1 MNFGTKFCYFVLNI
15 QAWDRWGIIRVNC
28 KQRNRVWILTEL
40 DINFEHQ
47 CGSLD
52 RSKFHRISYLPSK
65 KKKKEQ
71 IWSTTRSETE
81 VSTRSLDYFLFH
93 CCLPATSR
101 QLIRGNRKH
110 STLVQFRARLAATT
124 LHSKSKPGKQSL
136 VSLLINDRLITRA
149 EIGRRRGERW
159 RLVNSFNFFPS
170 IPPIIS
176 RQLGQPAENKLT
188 KIANRRFFNL
198 NSVFKLIQST
208 HNGRDRFL
216 ARRTE
221 SFFNFQKYSL
231 SSFLLLDFKD
241 RSIDRSIVCYYT
253 RTGLIR

>member
-28 KQRNRVWILTEL
+28 KQRNQVWILTEL

-52 RSKFHRISYLPSK
+52 RSKFHRIFYLPSK

-81 VSTRSLDYFLFH
+81 VSTRSLDCFLFH

-188 KIANRRFFNL
+188 KIANRRLFNL

-216 ARRTE
+216 AGRTE

-231 SSFLLLDFKD
+231 SSFLPLDFKD
-241 RSIDRSIVCYYT
+241 RSIDRSFVIT
-253 RTGLIR
+253 REQV

>member
-1 MNFGTKFCYFVLNI
+1 MDPWIGQNFIEYPI
-15 QAWDRWGIIRVNC
+15 
-28 KQRNRVWILTEL
+28 
-40 DINFEHQ
+40 
-47 CGSLD
+47 SL
-52 RSKFHRISYLPSK
+52 LK

-81 VSTRSLDYFLFH
+81 VSTRSLDCFLFH

-188 KIANRRFFNL
+188 KIANRRLFNL

-221 SFFNFQKYSL
+221 IFSISKSILCPPFSPSISKT
-231 SSFLLLDFKD
+231 D
-241 RSIDRSIVCYYT
+241 RSIDRLLLHANRFNS
-253 RTGLIR
+253 LIPGQLALREETHW

>member
-1 MNFGTKFCYFVLNI
+1 MDPWIGQNFIEYPI
-15 QAWDRWGIIRVNC
+15 
-28 KQRNRVWILTEL
+28 
-40 DINFEHQ
+40 
-47 CGSLD
+47 SL
-52 RSKFHRISYLPSK
+52 LK

-81 VSTRSLDYFLFH
+81 VSTRSLDCFLFH

-188 KIANRRFFNL
+188 KIANRRLFNL

-208 HNGRDRFL
+208 HNGRDPSETNRIFFQFPKVFFVLLPPPRFQ
-216 ARRTE
+216 RP
-221 SFFNFQKYSL
+221 
-231 SSFLLLDFKD
+231 
-241 RSIDRSIVCYYT
+241 IDRSIVCYYT
-253 RTGLIR
+253 RTGLIC